1 MSDSL
6 GRYKSVQ
13 VQTASPETLVVM
25 LYDGIIRFV
34 GNAQQQIQAKKY
46 DQADR
51 ALARAQDIITELMI
65 TLNHDVGGEIAKNL
79 AGLYE
84 YCMRRLI
91 DGNVAKSVE
100 PLEEVLSI
108 VRPLRDAWAQ
118 VAREQRAQVGAGAP
132 R

>member
-25 LYDGIIRFV
+25 LYDGIIRFI
-34 GNAQQQIQAKKY
+34 GSAQQGILAKKY

-51 ALARAQDIITELMI
+51 ALARAQDIITELTI
-65 TLNHDVGGEIAKNL
+65 TLNHEAGGEIARNL

-91 DGNVAKSVE
+91 DGNVSKSVE
-100 PLEEVLSI
+100 PLDEVLSI

-118 VAREQRAQVGAGAP
+118 IAKEQRAHAGAGAP
-132 R
+132 K